1 MGQDHVGVRTWR
13 AVGQLVISGEWST
26 SGTQFAVASTL
37 KSPPAPSQTNTD
49 AKLSHL
55 HFREVDF
62 LALYPH
68 FFLFVAIFIQNL
80 IHKCCELHKSNIKI
94 SVDA

>member
-1 MGQDHVGVRTWR
+1 M
-13 AVGQLVISGEWST
+13 
-26 SGTQFAVASTL
+26 QFAVASTL

-62 LALYPH
+62 LAFVLKLYPH
-68 FFLFVAIFIQNL
+68 FVLFVAIFIQNL
-80 IHKCCELHKSNIKI
+80 IRKCCELHKSNIKI